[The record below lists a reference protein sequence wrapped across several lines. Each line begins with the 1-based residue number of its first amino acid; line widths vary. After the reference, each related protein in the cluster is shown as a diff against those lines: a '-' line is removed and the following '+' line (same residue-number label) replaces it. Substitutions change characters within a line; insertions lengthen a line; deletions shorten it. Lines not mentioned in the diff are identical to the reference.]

1 MSISLKALYDK
12 VNAFES
18 SKSTWTS
25 GSNSNGTWM
34 KESSTGIMIQFGQSA
49 NAQYDNHDIY
59 VTFPIKFNSVKS
71 VIKTTFGAYGGQIPG
86 SYANVYSVSTSGF
99 SSTAS
104 TTAGMPYF
112 YWIAIGY

>member
-71 VIKTTFGAYGGQIPG
+71 VIKTTMGTYSGTIPG
-86 SYANVYSVSTSGF
+86 TYVSVWDVSVSGFKSRTS
-99 SSTAS
+99 SS
-104 TTAGMPYF
+104 AGMTYY
-112 YWIAIGY
+112 YWLAIGY

>member
-59 VTFPIKFNSVKS
+59 VTFPTKFNSVKS
-71 VIKTTFGAYGGQIPG
+71 VIKTTMGVYGGAIPGAYV
-86 SYANVYSVSTSGF
+86 SVWDVSVSGFKSRTS
-99 SSTAS
+99 SSS
-104 TTAGMPYF
+104 GMPCY
-112 YWIAIGY
+112 YWLAIGY